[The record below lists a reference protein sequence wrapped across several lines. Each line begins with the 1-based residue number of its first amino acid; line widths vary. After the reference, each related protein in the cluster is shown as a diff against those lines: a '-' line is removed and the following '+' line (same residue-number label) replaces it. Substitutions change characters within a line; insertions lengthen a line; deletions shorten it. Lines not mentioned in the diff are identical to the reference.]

1 VNATAVKNDYR
12 NDVRETLNVERDSHV
27 WPKTMSFPESYPTK
41 I

>member
-1 VNATAVKNDYR
+1 VNAQAVKNDYR

-27 WPKTMSFPESYPTK
+27 WPKIMNFPESHPTK